1 MSAGKHISLFRS
13 LPFILVALGKAMKM
27 PKFKK
32 CFKITWMFQD
42 TLGCLGVIIKM
53 EIEDGLWFFQ
63 DNHCIVYSF
72 YFLVSFIIIAV
83 PCL

>member
-1 MSAGKHISLFRS
+1 
-13 LPFILVALGKAMKM
+13 
-27 PKFKK
+27 
-32 CFKITWMFQD
+32 MFQ
-42 TLGCLGVIIKM
+42 TPLGSLGVIIKM

-63 DNHCIVYSF
+63 GNHYIVYSF